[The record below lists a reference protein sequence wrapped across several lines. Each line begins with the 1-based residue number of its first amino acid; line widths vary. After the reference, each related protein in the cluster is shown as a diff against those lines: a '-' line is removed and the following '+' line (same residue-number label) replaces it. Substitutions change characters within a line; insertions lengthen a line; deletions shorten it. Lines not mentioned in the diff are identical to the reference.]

1 MKVSGTHTFVATLDQ
16 VWAAV
21 NDPAV
26 LARTLP
32 GCESLTE
39 LGPDSYAMRVT
50 AGVAAIKGTYEG
62 VVALAD
68 KSEPSAFTMSA
79 KGAGAPGTIAADVRV
94 TLAESAYGG
103 TQLSYDADA
112 VVGGVIG
119 GVGQRMLVGVT
130 RKTATEFFKAIDA
143 DIANS
148 AADSGPSTTRPSEPT
163 GTSAHPVAAGSGVG
177 TVYAGAPARSAA
189 VAGAGVALDRSF
201 ALGAVAGAAIALAG
215 VLVGWAV
222 GRR

>member
-1 MKVSGTHTFVATLDQ
+1 MNVTGSHTFVATVAQ

-32 GCESLTE
+32 GCETLTE
-39 LGPDSYAMRVT
+39 VGADTYAMRVT
-50 AGVAAIKGTYEG
+50 AGVAAVKGTYEG
-62 VVALAD
+62 TVALAD
-68 KSEPSAFTMSA
+68 KQPPTSFRMTA
-79 KGAGAPGTIAADVRV
+79 KGAGAPGTISADVRV

-103 TQLSYDADA
+103 TQLAYDADA

-119 GVGQRMLVGVT
+119 GVGQRMLMGVT

-143 DIANS
+143 DIAGVTAGEVLQP
-148 AADSGPSTTRPSEPT
+148 AAVPALATP
-163 GTSAHPVAAGSGVG
+163 GVG

-189 VAGAGVALDRSF
+189 GGAWGEPAFVRGLVT
-201 ALGAVAGAAIALAG
+201 GG
-215 VLVGWAV
+215 VLVLVGVVVGWAV
-222 GRR
+222 GGR

>member
-1 MKVSGTHTFVATLDQ
+1 MKVSGTHSFNAPVDD
-16 VWAAV
+16 VWRAI

-62 VVALAD
+62 TVALAD
-68 KSEPSAFTMSA
+68 KQEPSSFTMNA

-94 TLAESAYGG
+94 ALASAATGG
-103 TQLSYDADA
+103 TDLSYDADA

-130 RKTATEFFKAIDA
+130 RKMAGEFFKAIDA
-143 DIANS
+143 DIANGGTV
-148 AADSGPSTTRPSEPT
+148 AVASGARPIEPV
-163 GTSAHPVAAGSGVG
+163 GTSVPPVASSGGVG
-177 TVYAGAPARSAA
+177 TVYAGAPARSS
-189 VAGAGVALDRSF
+189 GGGMRDHGF
-201 ALGAVAGAAIALAG
+201 ALGALAGGVIALAG
-215 VLVGWAV
+215 VLVGWAIG
-222 GRR
+222 GR

>member
-1 MKVSGTHTFVATLDQ
+1 MKVSGTHTFAAPVAE
-16 VWAAV
+16 VWRAV

-39 LGPDSYAMRVT
+39 LGPDSYALRVT

-62 VVALAD
+62 TVALAD
-68 KSEPSAFTMSA
+68 KVEPASFTMTA
-79 KGAGAPGTIAADVRV
+79 KAAGAPGTVAADVRV
-94 TLAESAYGG
+94 ALAPATSGG
-103 TQLSYDADA
+103 TELTYDADA

-130 RKTATEFFKAIDA
+130 RRMAEEFFRAVDA
-143 DIANS
+143 DITAGGLVEVS
-148 AADSGPSTTRPSEPT
+148 PGP
-163 GTSAHPVAAGSGVG
+163 A
-177 TVYAGAPARSAA
+177 TVYA
-189 VAGAGVALDRSF
+189 AGRGRVDRDP
-201 ALGAVAGAAIALAG
+201 LGDRGFVLGLVTGGGLVLVG

-222 GRR
+222 GGR